1 MKTKGLES
9 EFGFEA
15 FLTRM
20 DSVRWKLALTW
31 AAQAGGHA
39 LHVGT
44 RRGRGWTVVGRRLGG
59 LLPMLNLCE
68 LFEAFHYKGVGFVD
82 YGSVEAG
89 EIDLG
94 RGFRVVAKSFAD
106 DGQWNPFCLGRRV
119 PAVAR
124 DVERQG
130 DFQADLPGYLL

>member
-1 MKTKGLES
+1 MACNSIKFYNFAVKLSISKKEMLTFLKTKGLES

-59 LLPMLNLCE
+59 LLPMLDLCE
-68 LFEAFHYKGVGFVD
+68 LFEV
-82 YGSVEAG
+82 
-89 EIDLG
+89 
-94 RGFRVVAKSFAD
+94 
-106 DGQWNPFCLGRRV
+106 
-119 PAVAR
+119 
-124 DVERQG
+124 
-130 DFQADLPGYLL
+130 